1 LRNVNRISYPSLKGR
16 RAIKM
21 TNTKRLEKLREEKG
35 ELDIGTS
42 IREDRMEEITLIIA
56 EELCKTNEI
65 LQRKFN
71 IYHIGGD

>member
-1 LRNVNRISYPSLKGR
+1 MNN
-16 RAIKM
+16 A
-21 TNTKRLEKLREEKG
+21 EKLQKLRKEKG
-35 ELDIGTS
+35 KLDISTS

-71 IYHIGGD
+71 IHHVGGD

>member
-1 LRNVNRISYPSLKGR
+1 
-16 RAIKM
+16 M
-21 TNTKRLEKLREEKG
+21 TNVKQLQKLRKEKG

-42 IREDRMEEITLIIA
+42 IREDRMEEIILIIA

-65 LQRKFN
+65 LQKEFN

>member
-1 LRNVNRISYPSLKGR
+1 
-16 RAIKM
+16 M
-21 TNTKRLEKLREEKG
+21 TNAKRLEKLREAMGK
-35 ELDIGTS
+35 LDIGTS

-71 IYHIGGD
+71 IHHIGGD